1 MPPRRST
8 TRRDGKQVMS
18 DTTHDLVVI
27 GSGPGGYIAAI
38 RAAQLGMRV
47 ACVEKDTSLGGTCLN
62 IGCIPSKA
70 LLDSSERYYQA
81 GHDLAAHGVQV
92 SGVALDLK
100 RMQAR
105 KQTVVKALTKG
116 VAGLFRKHKV
126 ESITGVARL
135 AAGPRVEVGGAAP
148 RTLTARHILL
158 ATGSAPIELRVAPFN
173 GTRIISSTEALSL
186 AEVPKRLLVVG
197 GGAIGLELG
206 SVWSRLGSEVV
217 VVELL
222 DRLVPGMDRQ
232 MAGLL
237 QKSLEKQ
244 GLTFRLNTTLQR
256 ATVEGDVVVAQLA
269 GADGTSEARADIL
282 LVAVGRRPY
291 TDGLGLDAVGLQLD
305 ERGRIPVDAHYAT
318 SVPGLYA
325 IGDVIPGVMLAHKAE
340 DEGVAAVEHMAGL
353 PGHVNYDAIPNVV
366 YTAPELASVGISE
379 EEAANRQITVK
390 VGSFP
395 YIANGRAR
403 AMGETD
409 GAVKVIADATTD
421 RVLGV
426 HILGP
431 HASDVIAEAALA
443 VEFSAS
449 AEDIGRTV
457 HAHPTLAEA
466 LKEAALA
473 VDGRP
478 LNI

>member
-1 MPPRRST
+1 
-8 TRRDGKQVMS
+8 MS
-18 DTTHDLVVI
+18 DTAYDLVVI

-47 ACVEKDTSLGGTCLN
+47 ACVEKDSSLGGTCLN

-70 LLDSSERYYQA
+70 LLDSSERYHQA
-81 GHDLAAHGVQV
+81 THDLAAHGIQIGAV
-92 SGVALDLK
+92 SLDLA
-100 RMQAR
+100 RMQQR
-105 KQTVVKALTKG
+105 KQAVVKALTKG
-116 VAGLFRKHKV
+116 VAGLFRKHRIATV
-126 ESITGVARL
+126 TGTGRL
-135 AAGPRVEVGGAAP
+135 APGLRVEVSGDDP
-148 RTLTARHILL
+148 QTLSAGKILI
-158 ATGSAPIELRVAPFN
+158 ATGSAPIELRAAPFD
-173 GTRIISSTEALSL
+173 GRRIISSTEALSL
-186 AEVPKRLLVVG
+186 REIPKRLLVIG

-206 SVWSRLGSEVV
+206 SVWSRLGAEVV

-222 DRLVPGMDRQ
+222 DRLVPGMDGQ

-244 GLTFRLNTTLQR
+244 GLKFRLSTTLQQ
-256 ATVEGDVVVAQLA
+256 AAVDGDGVRAQLT
-269 GADGTSEARADIL
+269 GAHGSTEERADLL

-291 TDGLGLDAVGLQLD
+291 TDGLGLDAVGIALD

-318 SVPGLYA
+318 TVPGIYA
-325 IGDVIPGVMLAHKAE
+325 IGDVIPGPMLAHKAE
-340 DEGVAAVEHMAGL
+340 DEGVAVVEHMAGL
-353 PGHVNYDAIPNVV
+353 AGHVNYAAIPNVV
-366 YTAPELASVGISE
+366 YTAPELASVGLSE
-379 EEAANRQITVK
+379 EDAAARQIAVK
-390 VGSFP
+390 TGSFP

-403 AMGETD
+403 CMGETD
-409 GAVKVIADATTD
+409 GAVKVIADAATD
-421 RVLGV
+421 RVLGI

-443 VEFSAS
+443 MEFAAS
-449 AEDIGRTV
+449 AEDIGRTA